1 MTPTAVAWRV
11 PSPIRRLLPWNF
23 SPVHSTKRSCSKL
36 PRPTRQEQSIGGH
49 QRNLG
54 RSRVNRR
61 DWPAPASSGGS
72 GERLAAEPHAL
83 LSAFRKVKPGTGG
96 EMQELPTGKLHFAPP
111 FRFTSFDHLVGAG
124 ERRRRLVEAER
135 LGGDQVNDEIEL
147 GRLLDWQVAAAHDF
161 VDIITGAP
169 EQVLQTP
176 ALAVRQRRTRSVM
189 QRVSLWPI
197 APSVPLGV
205 RPRPP

>member
-36 PRPTRQEQSIGGH
+36 PRPMKQEQSIGGH
-49 QRNLG
+49 QRNSG

-72 GERLAAEPHAL
+72 GERLAREPHVL

-96 EMQELPTGKLHFAPP
+96 EVQEFSTGKFHFGPST
-111 FRFTSFDHLVGAG
+111 RFILFDHLVGG
-124 ERRRRLVEAER
+124 GHLVVF
-135 LGGDQVNDEIEL
+135 L
-147 GRLLDWQVAAAHDF
+147 
-161 VDIITGAP
+161 
-169 EQVLQTP
+169 
-176 ALAVRQRRTRSVM
+176 
-189 QRVSLWPI
+189 
-197 APSVPLGV
+197 
-205 RPRPP
+205 